1 MRLSSERMRAFPD
14 DERERDDQNPHRHV
28 HRDQE
33 IRMTDEKREGEHPAR
48 AYGVTGGGF
57 AEGQAKPEQVEEDR
71 VGSFSTGEEDL
82 EKFPEDE
89 QLGSF
94 GRGQET
100 PQSLEHMEEGTFG
113 TSGGLSEE

>member
-1 MRLSSERMRAFPD
+1 MGY
-14 DERERDDQNPHRHV
+14 
-28 HRDQE
+28 
-33 IRMTDEKREGEHPAR
+33 EKREGEHPAR

-57 AEGQAKPEQVEEDR
+57 AEGQTKPEQMAEGK

-94 GRGQET
+94 GRGQEK
-100 PQSLEHMEEGTFG
+100 PESLEHMEESSFG
-113 TSGGLSEE
+113 TVAGPRE